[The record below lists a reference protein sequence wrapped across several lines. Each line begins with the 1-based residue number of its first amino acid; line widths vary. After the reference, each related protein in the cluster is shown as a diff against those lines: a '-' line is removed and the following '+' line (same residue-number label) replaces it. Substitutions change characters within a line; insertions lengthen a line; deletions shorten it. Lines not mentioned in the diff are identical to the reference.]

1 MKQYSFTDCVEITG
15 SSCGKYEGEKWY
27 VSTGAVNVDRIE
39 NKNVEIVCYDEK
51 PSRAN
56 LLAESGDVL
65 FAKMQGTKKTLLID
79 KGLAQHV
86 YSTGFCAVKPKPQIL
101 TERCLYH
108 LLTSETF
115 LKQKD
120 KNCSGATQRAIT
132 RAGLEKIL
140 INVPEIADQD
150 AISEQLDKLV
160 LIINMCQEK
169 LKAFDEITKVRFV
182 ELFGDIIHNDKQ
194 WPVFRFSDITSSR
207 LGKMLDTK
215 QQTGQRSFPYLA
227 NFNVQWFKFE
237 LGNLNQMD
245 FSEAEQEEFKLE
257 DGDLLVCEGGEIG
270 RCAIWHNEI
279 QPCYFQKALHRVR
292 CNQQIILPDYLA
304 WWFRYNCEHEGFSA
318 IEGAKATI
326 AHLPGAKLKVLP
338 VVTPP
343 IELQSQFAAFVRQV
357 DRIKSMEQKRLEKL
371 QILFD
376 SLMQKYFG

>member
-1 MKQYSFTDCVEITG
+1 
-15 SSCGKYEGEKWY
+15 
-27 VSTGAVNVDRIE
+27 
-39 NKNVEIVCYDEK
+39 
-51 PSRAN
+51 
-56 LLAESGDVL
+56 
-65 FAKMQGTKKTLLID
+65 
-79 KGLAQHV
+79 
-86 YSTGFCAVKPKPQIL
+86 
-101 TERCLYH
+101 
-108 LLTSETF
+108 
-115 LKQKD
+115 
-120 KNCSGATQRAIT
+120 
-132 RAGLEKIL
+132 
-140 INVPEIADQD
+140 
-150 AISEQLDKLV
+150 
-160 LIINMCQEK
+160 
-169 LKAFDEITKVRFV
+169 
-182 ELFGDIIHNDKQ
+182 
-194 WPVFRFSDITSSR
+194 
-207 LGKMLDTK
+207 
-215 QQTGQRSFPYLA
+215 
-227 NFNVQWFKFE
+227 
-237 LGNLNQMD
+237 MD

-279 QPCYFQKALHRVR
+279 QPCYFQKALHRIR

>member
-1 MKQYSFTDCVEITG
+1 MKQYSFTDCVEIAG
-15 SSCGKYEGEKWY
+15 SSCGRFEGEKWY
-27 VSTGAVNVDRIE
+27 VSTGAVNVDHIE
-39 NKNVEIVCYDEK
+39 NKDVEIVCYDEK

-56 LLAESGDVL
+56 LLVESGDVL

-79 KGLAQHV
+79 DELAQHV
-86 YSTGFCAVKPKPQIL
+86 YSTGFCSVRPKPQIL

-115 LKQKD
+115 LRQKD
-120 KNCSGATQRAIT
+120 KNCSGATQKAVT
-132 RAGLEKIL
+132 NAGLEKIM
-140 INVPEIADQD
+140 IKVPEIADQD
-150 AISEQLDKLV
+150 AISERLDKLV
-160 LIINMCQEK
+160 LMINMRQKE
-169 LKAFDEITKVRFV
+169 LKALDEIIKARFI
-182 ELFGDIIHNDKQ
+182 ELFGNIIQNDKQ
-194 WPVFRFSDITSSR
+194 WPVLRFSDITSSR

-237 LGNLNQMD
+237 LENLNQMD
-245 FSEAEQEEFKLE
+245 FSEADQEEFKLE
-257 DGDLLVCEGGEIG
+257 EGDLLVCEGGEIG

-304 WWFRYNCEHEGFSA
+304 WWFQYNCEHKGFSA

-343 IELQSQFAAFVRQV
+343 LVLQSQFAVFVHQV
-357 DRIKSMEQKRLEKL
+357 DKLKAVEQKCLEKL
-371 QILFD
+371 QLLFD

>member
-1 MKQYSFTDCVEITG
+1 MKQYSFTDCVEIAG
-15 SSCGKYEGEKWY
+15 SSCGRFEGEKWY
-27 VSTGAVNVDRIE
+27 VSTGAVNVDHIE
-39 NKNVEIVCYDEK
+39 NKDVEVVCYDEK

-56 LLAESGDVL
+56 LLVESGDVL

-79 KGLAQHV
+79 DELAQHV
-86 YSTGFCAVKPKPQIL
+86 YSTGFCSVRPKPQIL

-115 LKQKD
+115 LRQKD
-120 KNCSGATQRAIT
+120 KNCSGATQKAVT
-132 RAGLEKIL
+132 NAGLEKIM
-140 INVPEIADQD
+140 IKVPEIADQD
-150 AISEQLDKLV
+150 AISERLDKLV
-160 LIINMCQEK
+160 LMINMRQKE
-169 LKAFDEITKVRFV
+169 LKALDEIIKARFI
-182 ELFGDIIHNDKQ
+182 ELFGNIIQNDKQ
-194 WPVFRFSDITSSR
+194 WPVLRFSDITSSR

-227 NFNVQWFKFE
+227 NFNVQWFKLE
-237 LGNLNQMD
+237 LENLNQMD
-245 FSEAEQEEFKLE
+245 FSEADQEEFKLE
-257 DGDLLVCEGGEIG
+257 EGDLLVCEGGEIG

-304 WWFRYNCEHEGFSA
+304 WWFQYNCEHKGFSA

-343 IELQSQFAAFVRQV
+343 LVLQSQFAVFVYQV
-357 DRIKSMEQKRLEKL
+357 DKLKAMEQKCLEKL
-371 QILFD
+371 QLLFD

>member
-1 MKQYSFTDCVEITG
+1 MKQYSFTDCVEIAG
-15 SSCGKYEGEKWY
+15 SSCGRFEGEKWY
-27 VSTGAVNVDRIE
+27 VSTGAVNVDHIE
-39 NKNVEIVCYDEK
+39 NKDVEIVCYDEK

-56 LLAESGDVL
+56 LLVESGDVL

-79 KGLAQHV
+79 DELAQHV
-86 YSTGFCAVKPKPQIL
+86 YSTGFCSVRPKPQIL

-115 LKQKD
+115 LRQKD
-120 KNCSGATQRAIT
+120 KNCSGATQKAVT
-132 RAGLEKIL
+132 NAGLEKIM
-140 INVPEIADQD
+140 IKVPEIVDQD
-150 AISEQLDKLV
+150 AISERLDKLV
-160 LIINMCQEK
+160 LMINMRQKE
-169 LKAFDEITKVRFV
+169 LKALDEIIKARFI
-182 ELFGDIIHNDKQ
+182 ELFGNIIQNDKQ
-194 WPVFRFSDITSSR
+194 WPVLRFSDITSSR

-227 NFNVQWFKFE
+227 NFNVQWFKLE
-237 LGNLNQMD
+237 LENLNQMD
-245 FSEAEQEEFKLE
+245 FSEADQEEFKLE
-257 DGDLLVCEGGEIG
+257 EGDLLVCEGGEIG

-304 WWFRYNCEHEGFSA
+304 WWFQYNCEHKGFSA

-343 IELQSQFAAFVRQV
+343 LVLQSQFAVFVHQV
-357 DRIKSMEQKRLEKL
+357 DKLKAMEQKCLEKL
-371 QILFD
+371 QLLFD

>member
-1 MKQYSFTDCVEITG
+1 MKQYSFTDCVEIAG
-15 SSCGKYEGEKWY
+15 SSCGRFEGEKWY
-27 VSTGAVNVDRIE
+27 VSTGAVNVDHIE
-39 NKNVEIVCYDEK
+39 NKDVEIVCYDEK

-56 LLAESGDVL
+56 LLVESGDVL

-79 KGLAQHV
+79 DELAQHV
-86 YSTGFCAVKPKPQIL
+86 YSTGFCSVRPKPQIL

-115 LKQKD
+115 LRQKD
-120 KNCSGATQRAIT
+120 KNCSGATQKAVT
-132 RAGLEKIL
+132 NAGLEKIM
-140 INVPEIADQD
+140 IKVPEIADQD
-150 AISEQLDKLV
+150 AISERLDKLV
-160 LIINMCQEK
+160 LMINMRQKE
-169 LKAFDEITKVRFV
+169 LKALDEIIKARFI
-182 ELFGDIIHNDKQ
+182 ELFGNIIQNDKQ
-194 WPVFRFSDITSSR
+194 WPVLRFSDITSSR

-237 LGNLNQMD
+237 LENLNQMD
-245 FSEAEQEEFKLE
+245 FSEADQEEFKLE
-257 DGDLLVCEGGEIG
+257 EGDLLVCEGGEIG

-292 CNQQIILPDYLA
+292 CNQQIIIPDYLA
-304 WWFRYNCEHEGFSA
+304 WWFKYNCENKGFSA

-343 IELQSQFAAFVRQV
+343 LVLQKQFAAFVHQV
-357 DRIKSMEQKRLEKL
+357 DKIKTVEQKRLEKL
-371 QILFD
+371 QLLFD
-376 SLMQKYFG
+376 SLMHKYFG